1 LNQKTG
7 KLALSLS
14 TGTGE
19 LVFSNGELVGVRY
32 NELEG
37 EAAFYELLRVHD
49 GRFKFTP
56 KLSQSEQEAPP
67 VGAFMEMLLEGLRR
81 MDEDEEVP
89 GQELV

>member
-1 LNQKTG
+1 
-7 KLALSLS
+7 LS

-19 LVFSNGELVGVRY
+19 LAFRNGELVGVRC
-32 NELEG
+32 NDLEG
-37 EAAFYELLRVHD
+37 EDAFYELLKVHD

-56 KLSQSEQEAPP
+56 KLSKAEQKAPP

-89 GQELV
+89 GEELV